1 MDWTKKPMKQIPK
14 GAQRI
19 NRILSLA
26 GIASRR
32 RADEMISAGRIKVND
47 RVVREP
53 GSKANWGE
61 DSIRVDGKEIPKPS
75 DRTYLILNKPFGYI
89 CSLKDPEGRAIV
101 TELLKGVPQRVYPV
115 GRLDFD
121 TLGLLLLTNDGDL
134 AHRLTHPRY
143 HVPRTYKATVEGM
156 VTKEALGSLRKG
168 IMLEDGFSGRS
179 NASLVGE
186 SGGKSVIRLTVTQG
200 RNRLVRRMIEAVGY
214 QTVHLIRTGFGT
226 LDLGNLKP
234 GQYRHLEPDELLALK
249 RSVRLHA

>member
-1 MDWTKKPMKQIPK
+1 MKQIPK

-32 RADEMISAGRIKVND
+32 RADEMIGEGRITVND

-53 GSKANWGE
+53 GSKATWGE
-61 DSIRVDGKEIPKPS
+61 DIIRADGEEIPKPS

-101 TELLKGVPQRVYPV
+101 TDLLKGVHQRVYPV
-115 GRLDFD
+115 GRLDFN

-134 AHRLTHPRY
+134 SHRLTHPRY

-156 VTKEALGSLRKG
+156 ITEEALRLLRKG
-168 IMLEDGFSGRS
+168 IMLEDGFSGGS
-179 NASLVGE
+179 NASFV
-186 SGGKSVIRLTVTQG
+186 SRAGGKSVIRITVTQG

-214 QTVHLIRTGFGT
+214 LTVHLIRTGLGT
-226 LDLGNLKP
+226 LDLGNLRP
-234 GQYRHLEPDELLALK
+234 GQYRYLEPDELLALK
-249 RSVRLHA
+249 RSVGLNT

>member
-1 MDWTKKPMKQIPK
+1 MKQIPR

-32 RADEMISAGRIKVND
+32 MADEMISAGRITVNG
-47 RVVREP
+47 RVVREL
-53 GSKANWGE
+53 GSKASWGQ

-115 GRLDFD
+115 GRLDFN

-134 AHRLTHPRY
+134 SHRLTHPRY
-143 HVPRTYKATVEGM
+143 HVPRTYKAIVEGM
-156 VTKEALGSLRKG
+156 ITEEALQSLRKG
-168 IMLEDGFSGRS
+168 VMLEDGFSGSS
-179 NASLVGE
+179 NASLIDR
-186 SGGKSVIRLTVTQG
+186 SGGKSVIRISVTQG

-214 QTVHLIRTGFGT
+214 PAVHLIRTGFGN
-226 LDLGNLKP
+226 LNLGNLKP
-234 GQYRHLEPDELLALK
+234 GQYRYLEPDELSDLK
-249 RSVRLHA
+249 RSVGLGA

>member
-1 MDWTKKPMKQIPK
+1 MKKIPK

-32 RADEMISAGRIKVND
+32 RADEMISAGRIKVNN

-53 GSKANWGE
+53 GSKAAWGE

-89 CSLKDPEGRAIV
+89 SSLKDPEGRPIV
-101 TELLKGVPQRVYPV
+101 TDLLKGVPQRVYPV

-134 AHRLTHPRY
+134 SYRLTHPRY
-143 HVPRTYKATVEGM
+143 HVPRTYKATIDSMITE
-156 VTKEALGSLRKG
+156 KALQSLRNG
-168 IMLEDGFSGRS
+168 VMLEDGFSGGS
-179 NASLVGE
+179 NASLVDQP
-186 SGGKSVIRLTVTQG
+186 GGKSVIRITVTQG
-200 RNRLVRRMIEAVGY
+200 RKRLVRRMIEAVGY
-214 QTVHLIRTGFGT
+214 QTVHLIRTGFGN
-226 LDLGNLKP
+226 LALGNLKP
-234 GQYRHLEPDELLALK
+234 GQYRYLEPDELLALK
-249 RSVRLHA
+249 RSVGLGA